1 MRSGWEHVQGE
12 GQVEC
17 RSAPSGLCPRM
28 PAVLE
33 IGLFGGAQR
42 AVRTNLTERW
52 RQHEADGKRKREE
65 KKRDR
70 KREKKR
76 ERERMASSV

>member
-1 MRSGWEHVQGE
+1 M
-12 GQVEC
+12 
-17 RSAPSGLCPRM
+17 
-28 PAVLE
+28 LE

-42 AVRTNLTERW
+42 TVRTNLTERW

-70 KREKKR
+70 KREKK
-76 ERERMASSV
+76 ERERVNGSRV

>member
-1 MRSGWEHVQGE
+1 M
-12 GQVEC
+12 QV
-17 RSAPSGLCPRM
+17 SST

-52 RQHEADGKRKREE
+52 RQYEADGKRKREE
-65 KKRDR
+65 EKRDR
-70 KREKKR
+70 KREKKKR
-76 ERERMASSV
+76 EREWEQSLKTEDMVCSVL

>member
-1 MRSGWEHVQGE
+1 MRSGWEHAQDE

-17 RSAPSGLCPRM
+17 RSAPSALCPVM

-42 AVRTNLTERW
+42 AVRTNLIERW
-52 RQHEADGKRKREE
+52 RQHEADGKRKKQRKKQR
-65 KKRDR
+65 KKRR
-70 KREKKR
+70 
-76 ERERMASSV
+76 